1 LLRIAEQ
8 FHASDLGR
16 QRQGNEDNYFVRAPL
31 FVVADGMG
39 GAQAGEVA
47 SEMAVESFDAG
58 LGNGSPAEGL
68 VRVIQE
74 ANRRIHDRSRS
85 DEQAAGMGTTCTA
98 AYVGEDEVTIAHV
111 GDSRAYLWRDGE
123 LTRLTR
129 DHSLVGELV
138 ARGKLTEEQA
148 EAHPQRSVITRALG
162 PEREVQVDVETFA
175 ARDGDIYLLC
185 SDGLTSMI
193 HEHGVQP
200 VLERTGRD
208 LDRTGRELIA
218 AANEAGGRDNITV
231 ILFRLEEVG
240 GGGAVADDGQ
250 TTISHAAVED
260 EGEYEDFQGDAAPG
274 SRQGTSRPYAHTR
287 VRDEQTL
294 RSDDVAGAVRAA
306 DEQEAA
312 YRASGTVALSAIE
325 PRARAEPDSQPTSPA
340 DTGEAPKRTVALPN
354 GGPPSETRREK
365 KRRFRVPGAVVVVV
379 VLLAMVLGGF
389 WLASQA
395 VYFVGTDPERG
406 NAVTIYRGLPV
417 DLPLG
422 LELYSRYQASGVTLQ
437 SIPASRRQTFTDHKL
452 RSKDD
457 AENLVIQ
464 LERGQ
469 LES

>member
-1 LLRIAEQ
+1 MLRISEQ

-47 SEMAVESFDAG
+47 SEIAVDSFDGG
-58 LGNGSPAEGL
+58 LGNGFPADGL
-68 VRVIQE
+68 VRIIQE
-74 ANRRIHDRSRS
+74 ANRRIHDRSRT

-98 AYVGEDEVTIAHV
+98 AYVGESDVTVAHV

-162 PEREVQVDVETFA
+162 PEREVEVDLESFA
-175 ARDGDIYLLC
+175 ARGGDVYLLC

-193 HEHGVQP
+193 HEQGVRP
-200 VLERTGRD
+200 VMERMTE

-231 ILFRLEEVG
+231 ILFRLEEVD
-240 GGGAVADDGQ
+240 GAGEDAGAAP
-250 TTISHAAVED
+250 TTAQRAED
-260 EGEYEDFQGDAAPG
+260 RETGAYDTFEGEAVPAP
-274 SRQGTSRPYAHTR
+274 RQGASRPSAHPR
-287 VRDEQTL
+287 VRDEETMHAGE
-294 RSDDVAGAVRAA
+294 VADAVRAG
-306 DEQEAA
+306 DETEAE
-312 YRASGTVALSAIE
+312 YRASGTVALSAIQ
-325 PRARAEPDSQPTSPA
+325 PRAREEPET
-340 DTGEAPKRTVALPN
+340 APKRTAALPDGN
-354 GGPPSETRREK
+354 PPGGERPAGS
-365 KRRFRVPGAVVVVV
+365 KRRRRIPGGVVVAVI
-379 VLLAMVLGGF
+379 LLAMVLGGF
-389 WLASQA
+389 WLATQA
-395 VYFVGTDPERG
+395 VYFVGTDPDRG
-406 NAVTIYRGLPV
+406 DAVTIYRGLPI

-422 LELYSRYQASGVTLQ
+422 LDLYSRYQGSGVTLQ
-437 SIPASRRQTFTDHKL
+437 SVPASRRETFTDHKL

-469 LES
+469 LDS

>member
-1 LLRIAEQ
+1 MLRISEQ
-8 FHASDLGR
+8 FHASDVGR
-16 QRQGNEDNYFVRAPL
+16 QRQGNEDNYFVRSPL

-47 SEMAVESFDAG
+47 SEIAVDSFDAG
-58 LGNGSPAEGL
+58 LPDGAVGDAL
-68 VRVIQE
+68 VRVIQD

-98 AYVGEDEVTIAHV
+98 AYVGESEVTIAHV
-111 GDSRAYLWRDGE
+111 GDSRAYLWRGGE

-162 PEREVQVDVETFA
+162 PEPEVQVDVESFA
-175 ARDGDIYLLC
+175 AREGDVYLLC

-193 HEHGVQP
+193 HEGGVGP
-200 VLERTGRD
+200 VLEHMEN
-208 LDRTGRELIA
+208 LERTGRELIA
-218 AANEAGGRDNITV
+218 AANDAGGRDNITV
-231 ILFRLEEVG
+231 ILFRLEDVEAASG
-240 GGGAVADDGQ
+240 DDGAQATAAHHEERQ
-250 TTISHAAVED
+250 TGQYDTF
-260 EGEYEDFQGDAAPG
+260 EGEAVPAP
-274 SRQGTSRPYAHTR
+274 RQGASRPYAHTR
-287 VRDEQTL
+287 VRDEETM
-294 RSDDVAGAVRAA
+294 RSSDVA
-306 DEQEAA
+306 EAA
-312 YRASGTVALSAIE
+312 RAGDETEAEYRASGTVALSAIR
-325 PRARAEPDSQPTSPA
+325 PRARAEPET
-340 DTGEAPKRTVALPN
+340 APERTVPLPD
-354 GGPPSETRREK
+354 GAPPGRRRGDAGPGEG
-365 KRRFRVPGAVVVVV
+365 KRRRRIPVVAVVVVI
-379 VLLAMVLGGF
+379 LLAMVLGGF
-389 WLASQA
+389 WAATQA

-406 NAVTIYRGLPV
+406 NTVTIYRGLPI

-422 LELYSRYQASGVTLQ
+422 LDLYSRYQGSGVTLQ
-437 SIPASRRQTFTDHKL
+437 SVPASRRETFTDHKL